1 MNKRDKFYFWYFV
14 FHIPIT
20 VLIDSCLVVPRA
32 YRHPVQAYLVDFHI
46 NLNKDFLLQD
56 PPLWLQ
62 VFGAFELFFQLPVFF
77 LAAYKLYQGRRN
89 IHVILALYGFNAS
102 FTTAVCLAYVVK
114 SAHLHGL
121 TSAEKWNLF
130 ALYVPYLIIPAF
142 MMVDSALRL
151 LIWVDEAQRKEQAKI
166 EKNEKKALKGKS
178 SARKIKKS
186 L

>member
-20 VLIDSCLVVPRA
+20 TRRSGSKFSARSS
-32 YRHPVQAYLVDFHI
+32 F
-46 NLNKDFLLQD
+46 
-56 PPLWLQ
+56 
-62 VFGAFELFFQLPVFF
+62 FFQLPVFF

-102 FTTAVCLAYVVK
+102 FTTAVCLAYVIK

-121 TSAEKWNLF
+121 TNTEKWNLF
-130 ALYVPYLIIPAF
+130 ALYVPYLVIPAF

-151 LIWVDEAQRKEQAKI
+151 SNWVDEAQRKDQAKI

-178 SARKIKKS
+178 SARKVKKS